1 MKLYTLRVRTPYF
14 DVMLDRRMSTG
25 EIYETNKERKSK
37 LIEMNLVEVISE
49 RSVEMEIEKPKNAQ
63 PKKKVTKKKATKKSS
78 VKKSSTKRNEE
89 NPSEQ

>member
-49 RSVEMEIEKPKNAQ
+49 RNIEIEVEKSKDAQ
-63 PKKKVTKKKATKKSS
+63 PKKSTKKKTPKKGTKK
-78 VKKSSTKRNEE
+78 VEKKQSTK
-89 NPSEQ
+89 

>member
-49 RSVEMEIEKPKNAQ
+49 RSVEVEIEKPKNAQ
-63 PKKKVTKKKATKKSS
+63 PKKKSTKKKANKSVTKKS
-78 VKKSSTKRNEE
+78 VTKEKKE
-89 NPSEQ
+89 

>member
-49 RSVEMEIEKPKNAQ
+49 RSVEVEIEKPKNAQ
-63 PKKKVTKKKATKKSS
+63 PKKKSTKKKANKSVTKKSVTKE
-78 VKKSSTKRNEE
+78 VKE
-89 NPSEQ
+89 